1 MDGAHERDAAREA
14 AAICL
19 DLPAV
24 AALVLRVEPARFL
37 MKTFVECAGAR
48 SCFVERTANS
58 GQVATRLSAPTFV
71 ICFWNHVTCN
81 MRTHIS
87 INLLLVR
94 KN

>member
-24 AALVLRVEPARFL
+24 AALVLRVEPVRFL

-71 ICFWNHVTCN
+71 IFFWNHV
-81 MRTHIS
+81 RTHKS
-87 INLLLVR
+87 AT
-94 KN
+94 